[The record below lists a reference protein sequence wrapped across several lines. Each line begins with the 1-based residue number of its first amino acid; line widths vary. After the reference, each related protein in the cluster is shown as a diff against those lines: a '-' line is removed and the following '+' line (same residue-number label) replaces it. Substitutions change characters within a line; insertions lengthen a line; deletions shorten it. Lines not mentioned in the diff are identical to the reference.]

1 MKKLL
6 TIALFVFWSATTA
19 TAQQPPKP
27 GEDPM
32 AKFFYPPELVMA
44 HQGEIG
50 LSDRQRGAITDI
62 VKDAQGKFL
71 DAQFKMSAATE
82 KLGQIIQ
89 GATVDEAKVLEQVD
103 QVLTLE
109 REVKRA
115 QISLLVRI
123 KNQLTAEQQAQL
135 GKLRKQDWTRPPEP

>member
-6 TIALFVFWSATTA
+6 TLAFFVLASATVA
-19 TAQQPPKP
+19 TAQAPKQ
-27 GEDPM
+27 GEDPF

-50 LSDRQRGAITDI
+50 LTDRQRSAITELL
-62 VKDAQGKFL
+62 KDAQGKFL
-71 DAQFKMSAATE
+71 DMQFKMSAEAE
-82 KLGQIIQ
+82 KLGQTIQ
-89 GATVDEAKVLEQVD
+89 GSTVDEAKVLAQVD

-115 QISLLVRI
+115 QVSLLVRI
-123 KNQLTAEQQAQL
+123 KNQLSAEQQAQL
-135 GKLRKQDWTRPPEP
+135 AKLRKQDPRENRQEP